1 MDFDTAILKNEERIT
16 FALRSLYAR
25 FGYVQY
31 KMSKFEEYELYMNN
45 KDFLISS
52 DIISFTDTNGRL
64 MALKPDV
71 TLSIVRASRPGPGLV
86 QKVYYDENVY
96 RISKSSRSFREIRQ
110 VGLECIGDVD
120 DYCIGEVLTL
130 ACESLRMIWP
140 EHRLNL
146 SHLGIVGAI
155 LDDLG
160 LRGEARKQAVKFI
173 GEKNLH
179 ELAAL
184 CRENGAQDEALQR
197 LEKLVSCSGAPEAV
211 LPALRALGCDEAAV
225 GQLEALAALLAAN
238 GVLRSVNIDFSVL
251 SDMSYYNG
259 IAFKGFVAGVPAA
272 VISGGEY
279 DKLVSRMGK
288 PGGAIGF
295 ACYLDQLERLDLS
308 EAPLDVDYYA
318 RPYRLRPGLC
328 DMPTV
333 SADGKDFSDPIPAEI
348 SYNPA
353 LQSMNTTQLQTLVV
367 PVKRSDIRFVKIIA
381 RPIHGIPDWHRAKG
395 LNPWIML
402 DEIKIEEE
410 IVR

>member
-1 MDFDTAILKNEERIT
+1 MDFDAAILKNEERIT

-52 DIISFTDTNGRL
+52 NVISFTDTNGRL

-96 RISKSSRSFREIRQ
+96 RISKSSRGFREIRQ
-110 VGLECIGDVD
+110 VGLECIGAVD
-120 DYCIGEVLTL
+120 DYCVGEVLTL
-130 ACESLRMIWP
+130 ACESLRLISP

-146 SHLGIVGAI
+146 SHLGIVGAM
-155 LDDLG
+155 LDKIG
-160 LRGEARKQAVKFI
+160 LRDEARKKAVKFI

-184 CRENGAQDEALQR
+184 CRECGAGEEALR
-197 LEKLVSCSGAPEAV
+197 GLEQLVCCSGAPETV
-211 LPALRALGCDEAAV
+211 LPALRALGCDEGAV
-225 GQLEALAALLAAN
+225 RQLETLSALLEAN
-238 GVLRSVNIDFSVL
+238 GAAAQVNIDFSVL

-279 DKLVSRMGK
+279 DKLLARMGK

-295 ACYLDQLERLDLS
+295 ACYLDQLERLDLG
-308 EAPLDVDYYA
+308 EAPLDVDTVLLYDESCDPLRVAEAVRALRAEGCSVAAQKALPDKLRYQRA
-318 RPYRLRPGLC
+318 LRLTESGVHEL
-328 DMPTV
+328 
-333 SADGKDFSDPIPAEI
+333 A
-348 SYNPA
+348 
-353 LQSMNTTQLQTLVV
+353 
-367 PVKRSDIRFVKIIA
+367 
-381 RPIHGIPDWHRAKG
+381 
-395 LNPWIML
+395 
-402 DEIKIEEE
+402 
-410 IVR
+410 

>member
-140 EHRLNL
+140 DFPPGSSFPGRCPVI
-146 SHLGIVGAI
+146 SWQK
-155 LDDLG
+155 
-160 LRGEARKQAVKFI
+160 RPPRARRSVCKDFT
-173 GEKNLH
+173 
-179 ELAAL
+179 
-184 CRENGAQDEALQR
+184 CP
-197 LEKLVSCSGAPEAV
+197 LEKSVFPTLERLARPVLLTGGSG
-211 LPALRALGCDEAAV
+211 
-225 GQLEALAALLAAN
+225 
-238 GVLRSVNIDFSVL
+238 L
-251 SDMSYYNG
+251 SDMSEN
-259 IAFKGFVAGVPAA
+259 V
-272 VISGGEY
+272 
-279 DKLVSRMGK
+279 
-288 PGGAIGF
+288 
-295 ACYLDQLERLDLS
+295 
-308 EAPLDVDYYA
+308 
-318 RPYRLRPGLC
+318 
-328 DMPTV
+328 
-333 SADGKDFSDPIPAEI
+333 
-348 SYNPA
+348 
-353 LQSMNTTQLQTLVV
+353 
-367 PVKRSDIRFVKIIA
+367 
-381 RPIHGIPDWHRAKG
+381 
-395 LNPWIML
+395 
-402 DEIKIEEE
+402 
-410 IVR
+410 

>member
-1 MDFDTAILKNEERIT
+1 MDFDTAILKNEERIP

-25 FGYVQY
+25 LGYVQY

-71 TLSIVRASRPGPGLV
+71 TLSIVRASRPGPGQV

-110 VGLECIGDVD
+110 VGLECIGAVD
-120 DYCIGEVLTL
+120 DYCVGEVLGL
-130 ACESLRMIWP
+130 ACQSLRLISP
-140 EHRLNL
+140 ECRLNV
-146 SHLGIVGAI
+146 SHLGIVGAM
-155 LDDLG
+155 LDKLG

-184 CRENGAQDEALQR
+184 CRAGGAAEDALQK
-197 LEKLVSCSGAPEAV
+197 LETLVRCSGAPERV
-211 LPALRALGCDEAAV
+211 LPALHALGCSADAV
-225 GQLEALAALLAAN
+225 RQLEKLAALLEAD
-238 GVLRSVNIDFSVL
+238 GVAELVNIDFSVL

-279 DKLVSRMGK
+279 DKLLSRMGK

-295 ACYLDQLERLDLS
+295 ACYLDQLERLDLG
-308 EAPLDVDYYA
+308 EAPLDVDTVLLYDA
-318 RPYRLRPGLC
+318 GCDPLRVAAAVRAIRAEGRSVTAQKALPDKLCWRRALRLTESG
-328 DMPTV
+328 V
-333 SADGKDFSDPIPAEI
+333 SELA
-348 SYNPA
+348 
-353 LQSMNTTQLQTLVV
+353 
-367 PVKRSDIRFVKIIA
+367 
-381 RPIHGIPDWHRAKG
+381 
-395 LNPWIML
+395 
-402 DEIKIEEE
+402 
-410 IVR
+410 

>member
-146 SHLGIVGAI
+146 SHLGIVGAM

-173 GEKNLH
+173 GEKNQH

-238 GVLRSVNIDFSVL
+238 GVLKSVNIDFSVL

-279 DKLVSRMGK
+279 DKLLSRMGK

-295 ACYLDQLERLDLS
+295 ACYLDQLERLDLG
-308 EAPLDVDYYA
+308 EAPLDVDTVLLYDA
-318 RPYRLRPGLC
+318 GCDPLRVAAAVRALRAEGCSVAAQKALPDKLRYRRALKLTESG
-328 DMPTV
+328 V
-333 SADGKDFSDPIPAEI
+333 SELA
-348 SYNPA
+348 
-353 LQSMNTTQLQTLVV
+353 
-367 PVKRSDIRFVKIIA
+367 
-381 RPIHGIPDWHRAKG
+381 
-395 LNPWIML
+395 
-402 DEIKIEEE
+402 
-410 IVR
+410 